1 MDQEIKELVATSTE
15 RRDQELKQKLHNLE
29 QSMDSAD
36 RKTAIQIRR
45 LKKAED
51 IKNMFKKLA
60 NVRKT
65 HTRQGVTRV
74 EVPRLEGEDPKT
86 CTDWIQ
92 IDVPTEV
99 LERLQQRNR
108 NHFGQAFGTPFT
120 VPPLATDLGMD
131 GATLHGQQ
139 ILDGVYN
146 STTLHGNV
154 QLLLSHMKQVHD
166 IRQNPSKPT
175 ITEEEFEGKLR
186 VWTESTTTSPSG
198 LHLGHYKA
206 LIAKHSYKTD
216 ASDDELT
223 SEFKQ
228 QREELDFKQHELFC
242 LHLNMLN
249 YALKRGYSY
258 KRWQIIA
265 NTILFKDPDNV
276 HLHRTRVIHIYEADF
291 NLALGVKWREA
302 MQKAED
308 SQALND
314 GQYGSRAARCAPDP
328 VFIEELQCE
337 ISRATRKPVILT
349 NYDATACYDRIIP
362 NLGMLASR
370 KFESQWR

>member
-1 MDQEIKELVATSTE
+1 MDFKTDVLFGSDTQTLVNRTTRELSSRHHKQVTAYIRRKHELLTKCNAFERSDRLQTQGDRHAFAERLDRDILDASLNAEKDLPKVFEPAWSVALAEARKKKLILTKQLTALKTGLDHHDILSKDARSLDNPFKLPETVKTCSSLMRALDREIKELVATSTE

-146 STTLHGNV
+146 STTLNGNV
-154 QLLLSHMKQVHD
+154 QLLFSHMKQVHD

-206 LIAKHSYKTD
+206 LISKHSYKTD
-216 ASDDELT
+216 ASIM
-223 SEFKQ
+223 
-228 QREELDFKQHELFC
+228 H
-242 LHLNMLN
+242 
-249 YALKRGYSY
+249 
-258 KRWQIIA
+258 
-265 NTILFKDPDNV
+265 
-276 HLHRTRVIHIYEADF
+276 
-291 NLALGVKWREA
+291 
-302 MQKAED
+302 
-308 SQALND
+308 
-314 GQYGSRAARCAPDP
+314 
-328 VFIEELQCE
+328 
-337 ISRATRKPVILT
+337 
-349 NYDATACYDRIIP
+349 
-362 NLGMLASR
+362 
-370 KFESQWR
+370 